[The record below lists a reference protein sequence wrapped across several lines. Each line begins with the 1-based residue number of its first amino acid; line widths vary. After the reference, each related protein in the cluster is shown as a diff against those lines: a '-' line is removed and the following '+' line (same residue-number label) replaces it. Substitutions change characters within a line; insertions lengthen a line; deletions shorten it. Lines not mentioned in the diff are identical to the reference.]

1 VLGWAMLDE
10 VRLGF
15 ELWRRL
21 NGFPPS
27 IKPPA
32 DAAKGGAK
40 ATASK

>member
-21 NGFPPS
+21 NGFPPVV
-27 IKPPA
+27 PPPPPTGP
-32 DAAKGGAK
+32 DGGAK
-40 ATASK
+40 AAAK